1 MAVFTISEN
10 DGLDWYKMKLFTMAV
25 VAVACF
31 GQIAVPPEPEINDIF
46 YALPKDQS
54 AKLVSL
60 ERQQIK
66 SKTKVSGFIVM
77 GMKDSSEIV
86 GGKSPVR
93 FAAGQPIEF
102 VVRSAF
108 AVAGIDPNT
117 FYALRLLNTKKNKR
131 EIIFVTGHATPIG
144 ASTSSDFASGVLPVE
159 FSKYG
164 KSSYKVTTPALKP
177 GEYALGGATMPQV
190 IYCFGVD

>member
-1 MAVFTISEN
+1 VFTISED
-10 DGLDWYKMKLFTMAV
+10 DGIDWYKMKLFTLTL
-25 VAVACF
+25 VAVACLA
-31 GQIAVPPEPEINDIF
+31 QTAPPPEPETYDIF

-60 ERQQIK
+60 ERQQIR

-77 GMKDSSEIV
+77 GMKDSSEIT
-86 GGKSPVR
+86 GGRSRVR

-117 FYALRLLNTKKNKR
+117 FYALRLLHNKKDKR
-131 EIIFVTGHATPIG
+131 EIIFMMGHATPIG
-144 ASTSSDFASGVLPVE
+144 ASTSSDLASGVLPVE